1 MGPSTSTS
9 TVIDALI
16 VAIEGDASDTRRQYC
31 LRQALQG
38 LVRQARAEQMME
50 MRRNLERLA
59 GKGCLLRPRPRQHA
73 QGWSAQQ
80 ELEFGRREP
89 GA

>member
-1 MGPSTSTS
+1 MGPSTS

-16 VAIEGDASDTRRQYC
+16 VAIEGDAADARRQYI

-38 LVRQARAEQMME
+38 LVRQARAEQMLE
-50 MRRNLERLA
+50 MRRHVERAA
-59 GKGCLLRPRPRQHA
+59 GKGSLARARLRA
-73 QGWSAQQ
+73 DLQGWSPQQ